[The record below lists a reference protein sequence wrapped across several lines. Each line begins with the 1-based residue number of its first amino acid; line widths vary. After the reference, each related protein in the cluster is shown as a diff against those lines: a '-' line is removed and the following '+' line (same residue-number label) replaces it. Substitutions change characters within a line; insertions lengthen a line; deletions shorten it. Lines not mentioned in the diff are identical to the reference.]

1 MMLPVGPEPPAFP
14 AAGRAAPS
22 QSVSQPHPVS
32 SPQPPPISARRAYAE
47 VLIVFTLFFAAS
59 IIDAGETLSGN
70 VPAPTG
76 SWGVFVPSAVDY
88 LSTALLA
95 LLVVVLLAAR
105 RGISPRAL
113 GLRLPPDSGGKSS
126 PGRAVQMAAAALL
139 ALVVGAIVTVNLETG
154 HLAQPVHPSAPYL
167 MYAFVESI
175 GTGILEEMVA
185 LVFIVSTL
193 RQARRPTAEIIIVAV
208 LVRCSYHIYY
218 GVGVIGIA
226 VWAAVF
232 VVLYLRFRSVIPL
245 IIVHFLWDAVQFLS
259 VKWRVIGGLGEL
271 AGVALLVAGLI
282 IWIVAMASR
291 GPGKGLPSPPPGTY
305 PSPGP
310 FGAYPPPPGPGPFGT
325 YPSGFPYPPAPGPG
339 YPPAPGPGYPPAPG
353 APYPPA
359 VGPGYPPPGPPY
371 PPQPSPYSHQ
381 APPGYTQAPP
391 PGYVSPPGTTPPPGT
406 TSPPPP
412 GGTVSPPGG
421 TPPPE

>member
-1 MMLPVGPEPPAFP
+1 MTLSAGPEQPASPSAVAVAPSQPEPPA
-14 AAGRAAPS
+14 
-22 QSVSQPHPVS
+22 
-32 SPQPPPISARRAYAE
+32 ISARRAYAE

-105 RGISPRAL
+105 RGVTPRAL
-113 GLRLPPDSGGKSS
+113 GLRLPPDPGGTSS

-139 ALVVGAIVTVNLETG
+139 ALIVGAIVTVNLETG

-185 LVFIVSTL
+185 LVFVVSTL

-218 GVGVIGIA
+218 GVGVVGIA

-245 IIVHFLWDAVQFLS
+245 IIVHFVWDAVQFLA

-271 AGVALLVAGLI
+271 TGAALLVAGLI
-282 IWIVAMASR
+282 IWIMAMASR
-291 GPGKGLPSPPPGTY
+291 GPGKGRPAPPPGTY

-310 FGAYPPPPGPGPFGT
+310 FAAYPPPPGPGPFGT
-325 YPSGFPYPPAPGPG
+325 YPSGSPYPPGSGSGYPAAPGPG
-339 YPPAPGPGYPPAPG
+339 YPLAPG
-353 APYPPA
+353 APHPPA

-391 PGYVSPPGTTPPPGT
+391 PGYVP
-406 TSPPPP
+406 PPPP
-412 GGTVSPPGG
+412 GGTPPPPGG